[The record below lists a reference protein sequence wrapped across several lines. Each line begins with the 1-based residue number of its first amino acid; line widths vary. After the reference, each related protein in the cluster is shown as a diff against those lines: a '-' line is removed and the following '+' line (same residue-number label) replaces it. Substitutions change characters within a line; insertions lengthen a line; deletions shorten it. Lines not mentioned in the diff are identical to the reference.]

1 MSRCPQASRCS
12 TAQAAPLQSSVE
24 TLERFGKP
32 SSLASFVT
40 TTLGTSILP
49 KSPRKFSLLPPRN
62 RTPLG
67 FLSRHSCAARRTSLS
82 SSSMKSAMTG
92 WSVSANS
99 DWSFSTIA
107 ANISL
112 DVPLTTMRTLFVR
125 CCLSNCALA
134 FRSKPC
140 ASTSARMV
148 FRACSETFGWLL
160 STRDTVPSEYPLSL
174 AKSLIVNRVTPLPF
188 FCLIL

>member
-1 MSRCPQASRCS
+1 M
-12 TAQAAPLQSSVE
+12 T
-24 TLERFGKP
+24 
-32 SSLASFVT
+32 SF
-40 TTLGTSILP
+40 
-49 KSPRKFSLLPPRN
+49 
-62 RTPLG
+62 
-67 FLSRHSCAARRTSLS
+67 S
-82 SSSMKSAMTG
+82 SSSIKSAITG

-99 DWSFSTIA
+99 DCSFSTIA

-148 FRACSETFGWLL
+148 FRACSETFG
-160 STRDTVPSEYPLSL
+160 
-174 AKSLIVNRVTPLPF
+174 
-188 FCLIL
+188 